1 MQHYSY
7 VRVVLPFQVELQS
20 KTGSLPVVL
29 LLAALV
35 CDFALFVGTRVSLR
49 PRARHHSSSQSLSDD
64 YMASADSLRRV
75 GK

>member
-35 CDFALFVGTRVSLR
+35 FVILPYS
-49 PRARHHSSSQSLSDD
+49 
-64 YMASADSLRRV
+64 
-75 GK
+75 